1 MTEEIKKET
10 ALNKDEKQEQ
20 TSKNDAEKNK
30 EQKKKKTSSAKKT
43 NTTKKL
49 KKENEELKIEVL
61 EKEDKFLRLYSEF
74 DNYRRRTSK
83 ERIDLL
89 KNASKET
96 ISEILPVI
104 DDFERALENIST
116 DEESAKE
123 GIELIFNKL
132 KGILSNKGLKNMD
145 SMGQDFDPDIHEAVT
160 QIPAP
165 SEDMKGKVV
174 DVIEKGYYL
183 NDKVI
188 RFAKVVVGK

>member
-20 TSKNDAEKNK
+20 ASKNDAKKNK

-83 ERIDLL
+83 EKIDLL

-160 QIPAP
+160 QTPAP

>member
-1 MTEEIKKET
+1 MTTETKKTTDLNEDTMHEHTDKEET
-10 ALNKDEKQEQ
+10 
-20 TSKNDAEKNK
+20 TSKK
-30 EQKKKKTSSAKKT
+30 EQKKKKPNSAKKT
-43 NTTKKL
+43 NASKKI
-49 KKENEELKIEVL
+49 KKENEELKIEIL

-74 DNYRRRTSK
+74 DNYRKRTSK

-89 KNASKET
+89 KNASKEIIT
-96 ISEILPVI
+96 EILSVI

-116 DEESAKE
+116 EDDSVKE

-145 SMGQDFDPDIHEAVT
+145 SMGQNFDPDIHEAVT

-165 SEDMKGKVV
+165 TEDMKGKVV

>member
-1 MTEEIKKET
+1 MTEEIKKRT
-10 ALNKDEKQEQ
+10 ALNEDEKQENA
-20 TSKNDAEKNK
+20 SKKDTEKNI
-30 EQKKKKTSSAKKT
+30 EQKKKKSSSAKKT

-49 KKENEELKIEVL
+49 KKENEELKIKVL

-165 SEDMKGKVV
+165 SEDLKGKVV
-174 DVIEKGYYL
+174 DVIEKGYSL